1 MYDKKDLEL
10 FGLNESFTRQELE
23 HEYVMILKRAKL
35 DPTLDISE
43 ANAAYNRILG
53 IPDPIKVTPKEQERR
68 NKKMKFSENMIF
80 FIAGGLVLLILAI
93 AIPSAILRKSIDLH
107 VCISGRFSVTDTELI
122 KQKIRPDVKSRKTSI
137 EFIYASFGT
146 GDDSASYYVEALALS
161 LLAGDYDLMVT
172 DTPVLRFL
180 TAKSDDILV
189 IDMSEYLKDLG
200 LEYNDDRLVK
210 SGSKVYAIR
219 IASSEVLEDI
229 LKYEEYYY
237 LSIPT
242 RVDDLDNALDT
253 IKIILQ
259 K

>member
-1 MYDKKDLEL
+1 M
-10 FGLNESFTRQELE
+10 
-23 HEYVMILKRAKL
+23 
-35 DPTLDISE
+35 
-43 ANAAYNRILG
+43 
-53 IPDPIKVTPKEQERR
+53 
-68 NKKMKFSENMIF
+68 
-80 FIAGGLVLLILAI
+80 
-93 AIPSAILRKSIDLH
+93 
-107 VCISGRFSVTDTELI
+107 
-122 KQKIRPDVKSRKTSI
+122 
-137 EFIYASFGT
+137 
-146 GDDSASYYVEALALS
+146 EALALS